1 MNSKA
6 QGGAGLLAVLAA
18 LAILILA
25 LLIGGC
31 TMGDVQAVP
40 NVGVARF
47 IGDEGNDTT
56 AVSAGMSFYRVP
68 EVPAPEGRIF
78 PDPVAPTAPA
88 ADPAPAAAYDW
99 PAAFARVQPGVPMAS
114 SSSEPPPEPVV
125 IETDYGSVTLNASL
139 GAAVMA
145 LAVLLHQ
152 RWGGKPKRKR

>member
-1 MNSKA
+1 VNAKA
-6 QGGAGLLAVLAA
+6 QGGTGLLAVLAA

-68 EVPAPEGRIF
+68 EVPAYQGRTF
-78 PDPVAPTAPA
+78 PDPVAPAAPA
-88 ADPAPAAAYDW
+88 AGPAPAAAYDW
-99 PAAFARVQPGVPMAS
+99 PAAYARVQPAVPVAP
-114 SSSEPPPEPVV
+114 SSSEPPAEPVV
-125 IETDYGSVTLNASL
+125 VEGEWGKVTLSASL
-139 GAAVMA
+139 GAAVMV
-145 LAVLLHQ
+145 LAALLHE
-152 RWGGKPKRKR
+152 RWGGKRKRKR